1 MLEFDL
7 SIENNLYIFSS
18 NIYINCCLNFDR
30 IIMYNISKNEIKFI
44 LFLIL
49 VNQNIKILL

>member
-7 SIENNLYIFSS
+7 SIENNLYIFSN
-18 NIYINCCLNFDR
+18 NIYITFCLNLDR

>member
-18 NIYINCCLNFDR
+18 NIYITFCLNLDR

-49 VNQNIKILL
+49 VNKNIKILL